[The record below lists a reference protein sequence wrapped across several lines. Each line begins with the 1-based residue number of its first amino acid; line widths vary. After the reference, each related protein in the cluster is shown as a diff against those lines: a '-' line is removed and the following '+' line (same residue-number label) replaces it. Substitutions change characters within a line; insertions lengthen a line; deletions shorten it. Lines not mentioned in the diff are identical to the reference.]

1 MAEPVDY
8 FMQGVGLGQRSR
20 SIRNQEDQFRTNLAE
35 RARQFDLNNDIAQ
48 SNLELR
54 QKEFTLNQEN
64 AVIENQ
70 YRIAN
75 TERIK
80 AANNQAKKLAD
91 DAVKF
96 APNMSAFNDE
106 LNLWDGVSAP
116 PKIPSGLPKAQRAEA
131 IAMRNDAINASNADE
146 NAKMQ
151 RDWNTQ
157 QAKLYNEGFAWTM
170 QNNVGGMMY
179 NAETNEAYYDFQ
191 SYLKMREAQ
200 MKFQNAQRMYGP
212 SGMTPSSA
220 TYYDPV
226 TKVQTTFTPK
236 ARPITTAQE
245 QKDWLKETIT
255 KFQDADGAI
264 NYDEVAAAMNK
275 VFGTPV
281 PQRNVTGVGQ
291 LRRNEETLNILRQG
305 EDVRPAATPD
315 PLRSVPDFSAFD

>member
-91 DAVKF
+91 DAGKF
-96 APNMSAFNDE
+96 APAINKFQTSLND
-106 LNLWDGVSAP
+106 WDGVSAQP
-116 PKIPSGLPKAQRAEA
+116 DIPANLPKAQRAEA

-157 QAKLYNEGFAWTM
+157 QAKLYNEGFAWMM
-170 QNNVGGMMY
+170 QNNPRGLMY
-179 NAETNEAYYDFQ
+179 NAETNEAYYDFN
-191 SYLKMREAQ
+191 SYLKMRESQ
-200 MKFQNAQRMYGP
+200 TIMQNRMRVFGP
-212 SGMTPSSA
+212 TGMTPSSA
-220 TYYDPV
+220 TYYD
-226 TKVQTTFTPK
+226 KASGIQTTFKPQAQPK
-236 ARPITTAQE
+236 SADAFKR
-245 QKDWLKETIT
+245 DWLSKNIT
-255 KFQDADGAI
+255 KFISEDGGFDKEGYDAVLNRLFGEPLDPASVESVDDASLDDLLGAST
-264 NYDEVAAAMNK
+264 
-275 VFGTPV
+275 TP
-281 PQRNVTGVGQ
+281 
-291 LRRNEETLNILRQG
+291 
-305 EDVRPAATPD
+305 
-315 PLRSVPDFSAFD
+315 

>member
-20 SIRNQEDQFRTNLAE
+20 SIRNQEDQFRAGLELRQKAMRNQEDQFRTNLAE

-48 SNLELR
+48 SNLALR
-54 QKEFTLNQEN
+54 QKELTLSQEN
-64 AVIENQ
+64 AVIEQQ

-116 PKIPSGLPKAQRAEA
+116 PKIPSGLPLAQRKEA
-131 IAMRNDAINASNADE
+131 AAMRNDAINASNADE
-146 NAKMQ
+146 LVKMK

-157 QAKLYNEGFAWTM
+157 QTKLYNEGFAWTM

-179 NAETNEAYYDFQ
+179 NAETNETYYDFP

-200 MKFQNAQRMYGP
+200 MRIRNTQRAV
-212 SGMTPSSA
+212 SLRGMTPSSA
-220 TYYDPV
+220 TYVDQASGI
-226 TKVQTTFTPK
+226 QTTFKPQ
-236 ARPITTAQE
+236 AQPISADAF
-245 QKDWLKETIT
+245 KRDWLSKNIT
-255 KFQDADGAI
+255 KFISEDGGFDKEGYDAVLNELFGEPIDPDDVTNPSQI
-264 NYDEVAAAMNK
+264 NPDLLSGEL
-275 VFGTPV
+275 GT
-281 PQRNVTGVGQ
+281 
-291 LRRNEETLNILRQG
+291 
-305 EDVRPAATPD
+305 TP
-315 PLRSVPDFSAFD
+315 

>member
-80 AANNQAKKLAD
+80 AANNQAKKMAD

-96 APNMSAFNDE
+96 APAINKFQTSLND
-106 LNLWDGVSAP
+106 WDGVSAP
-116 PKIPSGLPKAQRAEA
+116 PDIPANLPKAQRAEA

-146 NAKMQ
+146 QVKLQ
-151 RDWNTQ
+151 RDWNAQ

-226 TKVQTTFTPK
+226 TKVQTTFKPQ
-236 ARPITTAQE
+236 AQPISADAF
-245 QKDWLKETIT
+245 KRDWLSKNIT
-255 KFQDADGAI
+255 KFISEEGF
-264 NYDEVAAAMNK
+264 DEEGYNAVLNEL
-275 VFGTPV
+275 FGEPLDPANVKTVEKMRLNDLLGGDTSTTP
-281 PQRNVTGVGQ
+281 
-291 LRRNEETLNILRQG
+291 
-305 EDVRPAATPD
+305 
-315 PLRSVPDFSAFD
+315 

>member
-70 YRIAN
+70 YRVAN

-96 APNMSAFNDE
+96 APAINKFQTSLND
-106 LNLWDGVSAP
+106 WDGVSAP
-116 PKIPSGLPKAQRAEA
+116 PDIPANLPKAQRAEA
-131 IAMRNDAINASNADE
+131 ITMRNDAINASNTDE
-146 NAKMQ
+146 QVKLQ
-151 RDWNTQ
+151 RDWNAQ
-157 QAKLYNEGFAWTM
+157 QAKLYNEGFAWMM
-170 QNNVGGMMY
+170 QNNPRGLMY
-179 NAETNEAYYDFQ
+179 NAETNEAYYDFN
-191 SYLKMREAQ
+191 SYLKMRESQ
-200 MKFQNAQRMYGP
+200 TIMQNRMRVFGP
-212 SGMTPSSA
+212 TGMTPSSA
-220 TYYDPV
+220 TYYDKA
-226 TKVQTTFTPK
+226 TGIQTTFKPQ
-236 ARPITTAQE
+236 ARPVTTAQE

-255 KFQDADGAI
+255 KFQDDEGVI
-264 NYDEVAAAMNK
+264 DYDEVAAALNK

-281 PQRNVTGVGQ
+281 PRANVTNPSQINLTDLLGGD
-291 LRRNEETLNILRQG
+291 TST
-305 EDVRPAATPD
+305 TP
-315 PLRSVPDFSAFD
+315 

>member
-20 SIRNQEDQFRTNLAE
+20 SIRNQEDQFRTNLAD
-35 RARQFDLNNDIAQ
+35 RAMQFDLNNDIAQ

-96 APNMSAFNDE
+96 APAINKFQTSLND
-106 LNLWDGVSAP
+106 WDGVSAP
-116 PKIPSGLPKAQRAEA
+116 PDIPANLPKAQRAEA

-157 QAKLYNEGFAWTM
+157 QAKLYNEGFAWMM
-170 QNNVGGMMY
+170 QNNPRGLMY
-179 NAETNEAYYDFQ
+179 NAETNEAYYDFN
-191 SYLKMREAQ
+191 SYLKMRESQ
-200 MKFQNAQRMYGP
+200 TIMQNRMRVFGP
-212 SGMTPSSA
+212 TGMTPSSA
-220 TYYDPV
+220 TYYD
-226 TKVQTTFTPK
+226 KASGIQTTFKPQ
-236 ARPITTAQE
+236 AQPISADAF
-245 QKDWLKETIT
+245 KRDWLSKNIT
-255 KFQDADGAI
+255 KFISEDGGFDKEGYDAVLNRLFGEPLDPASVESVDDASLDDLLGAST
-264 NYDEVAAAMNK
+264 
-275 VFGTPV
+275 TP
-281 PQRNVTGVGQ
+281 
-291 LRRNEETLNILRQG
+291 
-305 EDVRPAATPD
+305 
-315 PLRSVPDFSAFD
+315 

>member
-80 AANNQAKKLAD
+80 AANTQAKKLAD

-96 APNMSAFNDE
+96 APAINKFQTSLND
-106 LNLWDGVSAP
+106 WDGVSAP
-116 PKIPSGLPKAQRAEA
+116 PDIPANLPKAQRAEA

-157 QAKLYNEGFAWTM
+157 QAKLYNEGFAWMM
-170 QNNVGGMMY
+170 QNNPRGLMY
-179 NAETNEAYYDFQ
+179 NAETNEAYYDFN
-191 SYLKMREAQ
+191 SYLKMRESQ
-200 MKFQNAQRMYGP
+200 TIMQNRMRVFGP
-212 SGMTPSSA
+212 TGMTPSSA
-220 TYYDPV
+220 TYYD
-226 TKVQTTFTPK
+226 KASGIQTTFKPQ
-236 ARPITTAQE
+236 AQPISADAF
-245 QKDWLKETIT
+245 KRDWLSKNIT
-255 KFQDADGAI
+255 KFISEDGGFDKEGYDAVLNRLFGEPLDPASVESVDDASLDDLLGAST
-264 NYDEVAAAMNK
+264 
-275 VFGTPV
+275 TP
-281 PQRNVTGVGQ
+281 
-291 LRRNEETLNILRQG
+291 
-305 EDVRPAATPD
+305 
-315 PLRSVPDFSAFD
+315 

>member
-1 MAEPVDY
+1 
-8 FMQGVGLGQRSR
+8 MQGVGLGQRSR

-96 APNMSAFNDE
+96 APAINKFQTSLND
-106 LNLWDGVSAP
+106 WDGVSAP
-116 PKIPSGLPKAQRAEA
+116 PDIPANLPKAQRAEA

-157 QAKLYNEGFAWTM
+157 QAKLYNEGFAWMM
-170 QNNVGGMMY
+170 QNNPRGLMY
-179 NAETNEAYYDFQ
+179 NAETNEAYYDFN
-191 SYLKMREAQ
+191 SYLKMRESQ
-200 MKFQNAQRMYGP
+200 TIMQNRMRVFGP
-212 SGMTPSSA
+212 TGMTPSSA
-220 TYYDPV
+220 TYYD
-226 TKVQTTFTPK
+226 KASGIQTTFKPQ
-236 ARPITTAQE
+236 AQPISADAF
-245 QKDWLKETIT
+245 KRDWLSKNIT
-255 KFQDADGAI
+255 KFISEDGGFDKEGYDAVLNRLFGEPLDPASVESVDDASLDDLLGAST
-264 NYDEVAAAMNK
+264 
-275 VFGTPV
+275 TP
-281 PQRNVTGVGQ
+281 
-291 LRRNEETLNILRQG
+291 
-305 EDVRPAATPD
+305 
-315 PLRSVPDFSAFD
+315 

>member
-70 YRIAN
+70 YRTAN

-96 APNMSAFNDE
+96 APAINKFQTSLND
-106 LNLWDGVSAP
+106 WDGVSAP
-116 PKIPSGLPKAQRAEA
+116 PDIPANLPKAQRAEA
-131 IAMRNDAINASNADE
+131 ITMRNDAINASNTDE
-146 NAKMQ
+146 QVKLQ
-151 RDWNTQ
+151 RDWNAQ
-157 QAKLYNEGFAWTM
+157 QAKLYNEGFAWMM
-170 QNNVGGMMY
+170 QNNPRGLMY
-179 NAETNEAYYDFQ
+179 NAETNEAYYDFN
-191 SYLKMREAQ
+191 SYLKMRESQ
-200 MKFQNAQRMYGP
+200 TIMQNRMRVFGP
-212 SGMTPSSA
+212 TGMTPSSA
-220 TYYDPV
+220 TYYD
-226 TKVQTTFTPK
+226 KASGIQTTFKPQ
-236 ARPITTAQE
+236 ARPVTTAQE

-255 KFQDADGAI
+255 KFQDDEGVI
-264 NYDEVAAAMNK
+264 DYDEVAAALNK

-281 PQRNVTGVGQ
+281 PRANVTNPSQINLTDLLGGD
-291 LRRNEETLNILRQG
+291 TST
-305 EDVRPAATPD
+305 TP
-315 PLRSVPDFSAFD
+315 